1 MVDRGLYNEAFT
13 KALMASDV
21 PVVVDLMNMVDQN
34 KIFPDSGTGCA
45 LEEKRQNSNSLLV
58 TPPLTTPPLTTPQ
71 ILSVNTPTPPVA
83 GTPVESPSPNPSQ
96 SSSNSFNPSSRAEC
110 TPSPP
115 TVKSII
121 PPPPPAKPTRTVT
134 RLSSAR
140 NGYYADSEETLDR
153 RKLKKSKTD
162 KNEQKFESNHYIRP
176 LSGGGNPRNNP
187 RNNSRDYPR
196 DNPRDFKEDNFG
208 HYPGRTKSV
217 AANYEKIARSM
228 TSQAD
233 DFFEPIDRS
242 SSRIGSSCDRPRTR
256 LGHFNSASI
265 SNLTEL
271 ESDTETK
278 LEQFFLMN
286 KYKS

>member
-1 MVDRGLYNEAFT
+1 MVERGLYNEAFT

-45 LEEKRQNSNSLLV
+45 LEEKRQTSNSLLV
-58 TPPLTTPPLTTPQ
+58 TPPLTTPP
-71 ILSVNTPTPPVA
+71 IMSDNTPTPPVV
-83 GTPVESPSPNPSQ
+83 GTPNESPSPNPSQ

-121 PPPPPAKPTRTVT
+121 PPPPPAKPTRSVT

-153 RKLKKSKTD
+153 RKLKKPKVDKT
-162 KNEQKFESNHYIRP
+162 EPKFESNHYIRP

-187 RNNSRDYPR
+187 RDHHNNPR
-196 DNPRDFKEDNFG
+196 NNPRDFKEDNFA

-228 TSQAD
+228 TSRAD

-242 SSRIGSSCDRPRTR
+242 SSRIGSSCGDRPRTR

-278 LEQFFLMN
+278 LEQFFLIN
-286 KYKS
+286 KYKN

>member
-1 MVDRGLYNEAFT
+1 MVERGLYNEAFT

-34 KIFPDSGTGCA
+34 KIFPDTGTGCA
-45 LEEKRQNSNSLLV
+45 LEEKRQNSANLLV
-58 TPPLTTPPLTTPQ
+58 TPPLTTPPIQ
-71 ILSVNTPTPPVA
+71 NTPTPPIT
-83 GTPVESPSPNPSQ
+83 GTPESPSPNPSQ

-115 TVKSII
+115 TVKSIV

-153 RKLKKSKTD
+153 RKIKKSKD
-162 KNEQKFESNHYIRP
+162 DPKFGGSESNHYIRP
-176 LSGGGNPRNNP
+176 LSGGGNPRSNLRNNP
-187 RNNSRDYPR
+187 RNEPRDHPR
-196 DNPRDFKEDNFG
+196 DNPRDFDNIA

-286 KYKS
+286 KYKN